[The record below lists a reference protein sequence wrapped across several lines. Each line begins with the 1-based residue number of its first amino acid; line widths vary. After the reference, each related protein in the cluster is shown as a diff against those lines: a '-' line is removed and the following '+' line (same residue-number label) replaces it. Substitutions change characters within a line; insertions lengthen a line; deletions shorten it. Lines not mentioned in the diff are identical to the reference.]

1 MKQFVKENKAGF
13 QTNKYTKPLAE
24 FDTQYASINQD
35 LSHNFGPRLTMGV
48 DPDKEMCV
56 AIFESNYTI
65 KDIAMSHVFNIDK
78 FVYNLD
84 RAQDVDNGSFKC
96 VMFDSLEECIAVTKS
111 ETYK

>member
-1 MKQFVKENKAGF
+1 MKQFVTENKTGS
-13 QTNKYTKPLAE
+13 QTKKYTKSLDE
-24 FDTQYASINQD
+24 FETHYASIDQD

-48 DPDKEMCV
+48 YPDKSMRV

-84 RAQDVDNGSFKC
+84 RPQDVDNGSFKC
-96 VMFDSLEECIAVTKS
+96 VMFDSLEECIAVTKG
-111 ETYK
+111 E